1 MATKMATDSERT
13 ERAEPEEMYA
23 EDAPRNATE
32 RAGPLPPSFDRGP
45 RRFSVAQTVRD
56 NRAVNAHLIT
66 LDKLLAI
73 AARGGA
79 SDLLLKVGQLPMFR
93 YNGEL
98 YPLSDGPRIDNEILA
113 AMITS
118 TFTEEQL
125 EKLDRLEDVDAS
137 YQGRRTG
144 RVRVN
149 LFRQRGQLGMVCRL
163 IPAETP
169 TIDKLE
175 LVPVLKQIAEF
186 RRGLILCVGA
196 TGSGKSTTLAAMVD
210 HINSVRTAH
219 IITIEDP
226 IEFLHTDR
234 RCMINQRELGLD
246 TCSFASALRSALR
259 QNPDIILV
267 GELRDVETIEV
278 ALQAAE
284 TGHLVMASMH
294 ATDTSDAVTRVLSAI
309 GPERQEIARI
319 QLAESLRA
327 VIGQRLVRR
336 QDVRKRV
343 AAQEIL
349 INTATIR
356 EQIMRKSSAQTFR
369 EFLAQGTNY
378 GMQTFDQHLFHLY
391 NHGIVSYEEG
401 WRNATVR
408 DDFDLWARGVNV
420 TNVT

>member
-1 MATKMATDSERT
+1 MGTRM
-13 ERAEPEEMYA
+13 A
-23 EDAPRNATE
+23 EDKETEKAEEVVMSPAGEKATE
-32 RAGPLPPSFDRGP
+32 HRPP
-45 RRFSVAQTVRD
+45 RRYTLRNLRPDQK
-56 NRAVNAHLIT
+56 AVQSHLIT

-79 SDLLLKVGQLPMFR
+79 SDLLLKVGQFPMFR

-98 YPLSDGPRIDNEILA
+98 YPLSDGARIDNEMIA
-113 AMITS
+113 AMVAS
-118 TFTEEQL
+118 TFTAEQL

-137 YQGRRTG
+137 YVGRRTG

-163 IPAETP
+163 IPSEVP
-169 TIDKLE
+169 TIEKLDM
-175 LVPVLKQIAEF
+175 VPVLKQIAEF
-186 RRGLILCVGA
+186 RRGLVLIVGA

-226 IEFLHTDR
+226 IEFVHTDR
-234 RCMINQRELGLD
+234 RCMINQRELNFD
-246 TCSFASALRSALR
+246 TCSFAKALRSALR
-259 QNPDIILV
+259 QNPDVILV
-267 GELRDVETIEV
+267 GELRDLETIEV

-294 ATDTSDAVTRVLSAI
+294 ATDTTDAVTRVLSAV
-309 GPERQEIARI
+309 GPERQEVSRI
-319 QLAESLRA
+319 QLGECLRA

-336 QDVRKRV
+336 QDVRKRI

-349 INTATIR
+349 INTATVR
-356 EQIMRKSSAQTFR
+356 EQILKKGTAQSIR
-369 EFLAQGTNY
+369 EFIAQGSNY

-391 NHGIVSYEEG
+391 SHGIISYEEG
-401 WRNATVR
+401 WRNATNR

-420 TNVT
+420 DTKTK